1 VLKACNFVKKSI
13 LILKQKIMTQ
23 INAYVGF
30 NGQCREAMTFYQE
43 CLGGE
48 LFFQAIGESP
58 IKDQF
63 PVWMENQVLHSTLTK
78 GPLLLMGTDCVGPE
92 GYVKGNNFA
101 LSLNCSSKEEINTFY
116 SKLSAGGVIMDP
128 LKEQFWGAL
137 FGVFTDKFGIVWM
150 LNFDKN
156 QK

>member
-1 VLKACNFVKKSI
+1 
-13 LILKQKIMTQ
+13 MTQ
-23 INAYVGF
+23 INAYIGF
-30 NGQCREAMTFYQE
+30 KGQCREALTFYQE

-48 LFFQAIGESP
+48 LFFQTVGESP

-63 PVWMENQVLHSTLTK
+63 PAGLENEILHSTLTK
-78 GPLLLMGTDCVGPE
+78 GSLFLMGTDCVGPG
-92 GYVKGNNFA
+92 GYTKGNNIA
-101 LSLNCSSKEEINTFY
+101 LSLNCSSEDEINTFY
-116 SKLSAGGVIMDP
+116 AKLSVGGVIMDS

-150 LNFDKN
+150 LHYDKN